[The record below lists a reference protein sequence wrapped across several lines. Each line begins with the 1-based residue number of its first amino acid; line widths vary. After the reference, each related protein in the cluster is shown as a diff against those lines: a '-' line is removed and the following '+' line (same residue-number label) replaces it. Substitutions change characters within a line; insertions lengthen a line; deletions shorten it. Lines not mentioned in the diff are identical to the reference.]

1 MTPFWL
7 ETVWRHL
14 GAPGEPHIVA
24 VRVDQRLVG
33 LAPLAL
39 EGDTAR
45 FLGSHEVCDY
55 QDLVCLPGCEARVL
69 DAVMD
74 HLSSLGIRRM
84 DLRTLRPDSQTMSAL
99 HQLVPRQGEA
109 GMGPDEVTFEIALPP
124 DWDAFLGQLDGKQRH
139 EVRRK
144 LRRLETHG
152 PFAFGPADGL
162 AGAADG
168 FVRLFRRNRSDKAD
182 FMNDTMVAYF
192 RALITTLAQHGLL
205 RLFFLQVAGEPAAS
219 VLCFDFDGVRY
230 LYNSGYDYR
239 FEPLSVGILSKV
251 FSIRDAVAGDC
262 RRYDFLK
269 GAEIYKRRI
278 GGQELPLHRCQWNL

>member
-1 MTPFWL
+1 
-7 ETVWRHL
+7 
-14 GAPGEPHIVA
+14 
-24 VRVDQRLVG
+24 
-33 LAPLAL
+33 
-39 EGDTAR
+39 
-45 FLGSHEVCDY
+45 
-55 QDLVCLPGCEARVL
+55 
-69 DAVMD
+69 
-74 HLSSLGIRRM
+74 
-84 DLRTLRPDSQTMSAL
+84 MSAL